1 MPAHATVSPEQVL
14 EAATILQNDG
24 KRISGW
30 TLRRIIGAGDPAR
43 LEAIWREHA
52 AAAAE
57 VERDAED
64 VAHTLP
70 PSVAD
75 HLAAAEAR
83 VLANVRGIVSQI
95 WKGASDLAAQRVA
108 QEVSDAR
115 ARVAELEEELA
126 EARSALAVADDD
138 LSRMT
143 AKYGDAHLKAEM
155 GRGSVQEA
163 AAARAAAEARAE
175 AAEQRAVAAEA
186 RAEAAEARADQAL
199 ERVTAALAG
208 KKG

>member
-30 TLRRIIGAGDPAR
+30 TLRRVIGAGDPAR

-52 AAAAE
+52 TATAE
-57 VERDAED
+57 IERDAED
-64 VAHTLP
+64 GAHALP
-70 PSVAD
+70 PSIAD

-95 WKGASDLAAQRVA
+95 WKTASDLAAQRVS
-108 QEVSDAR
+108 QEVADAR

-126 EARSALAVADDD
+126 EARSALVIADDD

-143 AKYGDAHLKAEM
+143 GKYQDAHLKVEM
-155 GRGSVQEA
+155 ARGSQQKALE
-163 AAARAAAEARAE
+163 ARAAAEARAD
-175 AAEQRAVAAEA
+175 AAEQRAVAAET
-186 RAEAAEARADQAL
+186 RADAAEARAHEAL
-199 ERVTAALAG
+199 EKVTAALAG